1 MNKNLKIFLS
11 LFLIFISFFFVF
23 ELNYYNHWSGSL
35 EDFTQV
41 YNGLIINSGSKAEYH
56 DHPGHSLILFISL
69 WLELLDM
76 LNIIK
81 FSNFE
86 QLDKSNNLSED
97 LNNIVAHAKMINV
110 IFLLTFL
117 IFIYKY
123 LKLLSKDK
131 ILIYLFLIII
141 TTSWPLLHV
150 IDMLKSEF
158 LSAVTI
164 YISFYFIAASV
175 NKNNFNRKYVFL
187 SGFFFMLSI
196 FAKFHSIFI
205 YIFLPLSL
213 LLFKKKTINIE
224 FNKFEK
230 KTNLIILNFIFFIGI
245 ILIYLKYVQGLNYF
259 FIPMGI
265 IYFLILAYFLNK
277 FFFKNKNFSNI
288 FFSYFLIG
296 SITCFFILVILK
308 PFHTNNINVIVN
320 GFGQANMFIQGMS
333 PYSSEIDIVLN
344 LTISAFKGFLNIIKV
359 YFYNLSMLTLSMIL
373 ILLSVPMNLLI
384 NNYKNTIVASVTILI
399 VVTICFLFAVR
410 PSLHYLIFLTP
421 LIFCSTFY
429 LVMNL
434 KNKNYL
440 YFFIVFIII
449 ANSFNVYEII
459 QDHKFQT
466 LYKYACKQD
475 INNPNSY
482 MRWWHKQIDQDFV
495 NRACN

>member
-1 MNKNLKIFLS
+1 MNKNLKVFLN

-69 WLELLDM
+69 WLQLLDM
-76 LNIIK
+76 LNIIQ

-86 QLDKSNNLSED
+86 QLVKSNNLSED
-97 LNNIVAHAKMINV
+97 LNNIVANAKMINV

-131 ILIYLFLIII
+131 ILIYLFLVVIA
-141 TTSWPLLHV
+141 TSWPLLHV
-150 IDMLKSEF
+150 IDMLKPEF

-164 YISFYFIAASV
+164 YISFYFIAAFV
-175 NKNNFNRKYVFL
+175 NENNFNRKYAFL
-187 SGFFFMLSI
+187 SGFFFMISI
-196 FAKFHSIFI
+196 FAKFQSIFI

-213 LLFKKKTINIE
+213 LIFKKKTINIE

-230 KTNLIILNFIFFIGI
+230 NANLIILNFIFFIGI
-245 ILIYLKYVQGLNYF
+245 ILIYLKYAQGLNYF

-265 IYFLILAYFLNK
+265 IYFLILAYFINK
-277 FFFKNKNFSNI
+277 FFFQNKNFSNI

-296 SITCFFILVILK
+296 SIISFFILVIIK

-320 GFGQANMFIQGMS
+320 GFGQANMFIQGAS
-333 PYSSEIDIVLN
+333 PYSNEIDNVFN
-344 LTISAFKGFLNIIKV
+344 LVVTAFKGFLYIIKV

-373 ILLSVPMNLLI
+373 VLFSIPMNLLI
-384 NNYKNTIVASVTILI
+384 NNYKNTIVASVTIMI
-399 VVTICFLFAVR
+399 VTIICFLFAVR

-434 KNKNYL
+434 KSKNYL
-440 YFFIVFIII
+440 YFFIVFIIF
-449 ANSFNVYEII
+449 ANSFNVYEKL
-459 QDHKFQT
+459 QNHKFQT
-466 LYKYACKQD
+466 TYKYACEKD
-475 INNPNSY
+475 INNQTSFI
-482 MRWWHKQIDQDFV
+482 REWHKQIDQDFV